1 MNISI
6 IGTGYVGLV
15 NGACLAYHGNKVTC
29 VDIDKKKIENLIC
42 GIIPIYEPNLDTMIV
57 DTMAN
62 GNLRFSY
69 DYGNII
75 DSDMVFIAVGTPQD
89 EDGSADLKY
98 VLAAAKELSKYI
110 KNDCIVVVKSTVPV
124 GTCHLVK
131 ECITNELKDIGRD
144 ITFHI
149 ASNPEFLKEG
159 SAIDD
164 CLYPDRIVIGTE
176 DMYTELELLKL
187 YHPWKKPTQILSTD
201 IKSSEMI
208 KYTSNAMLA
217 TRISFINEIAN
228 LCEKVGANIDDVS
241 KGVGM
246 DSRIGSKFLKP
257 GCGYGGSC
265 FPKDV
270 KALIKIGEEN
280 NEQMYILNSVEEV
293 NYFQKRVMFRK
304 LWDRFNGNLNK
315 KTIAVLGL
323 AFKPNTDDMREA
335 TSLVLIDL
343 LLDSG
348 CHVKV
353 YDPIAMKRCK
363 EILGDKVQYCE
374 GAYQCIL
381 GADATLLV
389 TEWDEFKNIPLSDIK
404 RYMNGNVLI
413 DGRNVYD
420 KHKAIGSG
428 LDYDSI
434 GR

>member
-1 MNISI
+1 
-6 IGTGYVGLV
+6 
-15 NGACLAYHGNKVTC
+15 
-29 VDIDKKKIENLIC
+29 
-42 GIIPIYEPNLDTMIV
+42 
-57 DTMAN
+57 
-62 GNLRFSY
+62 
-69 DYGNII
+69 
-75 DSDMVFIAVGTPQD
+75 
-89 EDGSADLKY
+89 
-98 VLAAAKELSKYI
+98 
-110 KNDCIVVVKSTVPV
+110 
-124 GTCHLVK
+124 
-131 ECITNELKDIGRD
+131 
-144 ITFHI
+144 
-149 ASNPEFLKEG
+149 
-159 SAIDD
+159 
-164 CLYPDRIVIGTE
+164 
-176 DMYTELELLKL
+176 
-187 YHPWKKPTQILSTD
+187 
-201 IKSSEMI
+201 
-208 KYTSNAMLA
+208 MLA

-246 DSRIGSKFLKP
+246 DSRIGDKFLKP

-270 KALIKIGEEN
+270 KALIKIGEEHG
-280 NEQMYILNSVEEV
+280 EQMYILNSVEEV

-304 LWDRFNGNLNK
+304 LWNHLNGNLNK

-420 KHKAIGSG
+420 KDKAIGCG
-428 LDYDSI
+428 LVYDGI